1 MRSYGKSILR
11 LEISNL
17 VALLIKHSKHTKRLS
32 KQNKKLR
39 IEKLQLKQEIADLEY
54 EIEKLNYEIDDIH
67 RYYSYDGYDDIGYD

>member
-17 VALLIKHSKHTKRLS
+17 VALLIKHSKHAKHLS
-32 KQNKKLR
+32 MQNKKLR
-39 IEKLQLKQEIADLEY
+39 IEKLELKQEIADLEY

-67 RYYSYDGYDDIGYD
+67 RYNDYDEDDIGYN